1 MAPKH
6 VGWDKPLQLKPKR
19 NNKTSFHGPVAAA
32 AVEEERRRIS
42 RELHDRVLQLL
53 TTIQLRS
60 ELCYTELIR
69 KPEELE
75 RELKMVAE
83 TAHKAATEIRSLL
96 LEKRPA
102 GHLAAGTLER
112 RLKEEMEIFRAR
124 TGLKLEL
131 ECAIGAHDLPYET
144 EQQLYFALRE
154 GIINAIRHSRA
165 TELGLSLSQDD
176 TTCHVSLI
184 DNGVG
189 FLMSSAEGSGGFG
202 LKGMRE
208 RIEKVGGQLSIET
221 APGKGTHL
229 SMAVPLRPKA
239 NRKSDRS

>member
-1 MAPKH
+1 MKT
-6 VGWDKPLQLKPKR
+6 KR
-19 NNKTSFHGPVAAA
+19 NNKTGLRNAGAAA

-60 ELCYTELIR
+60 ELCYTELMR

-75 RELKMVAE
+75 RELKTIAE

-102 GHLAAGTLER
+102 AHLAAGTLER
-112 RLKEEMEIFRAR
+112 RLKEEMDIFRSR
-124 TGLKLEL
+124 TGLKLDL

-154 GIINAIRHSRA
+154 GLINAIRHSRA
-165 TELGLSLSQDD
+165 TELNLSLIQDE
-176 TTCHVSLI
+176 TTCQVSLI

-189 FLMSSAEGSGGFG
+189 FNISTAEGSGGFG

-221 APGKGTHL
+221 APGKGTRL
-229 SMAVPLRPKA
+229 SMAVPLRTKA
-239 NRKSDRS
+239 HRN